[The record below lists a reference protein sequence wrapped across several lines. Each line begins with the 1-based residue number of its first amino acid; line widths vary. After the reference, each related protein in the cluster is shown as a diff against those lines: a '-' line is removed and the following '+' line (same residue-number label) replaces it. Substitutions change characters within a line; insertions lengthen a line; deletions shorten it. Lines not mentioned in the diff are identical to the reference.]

1 MQAGGVTQF
10 SVVRALLSRR
20 LRWESAGARL
30 LIAGL
35 LGLLGFLG
43 GADLAR
49 SPRYPLPTRPGEDLA
64 AQVIAALE
72 AEQRDLRRSIA
83 EVRRQTDADVQ
94 ALAGLRAELARE
106 RLAAGLVAVRG
117 EGVIVRL
124 DDSTLRALPP
134 HEDPSNYLIH
144 DYDVRDVVNA
154 LWAAG
159 AEAVAVN
166 DQRVVAMTAITAV
179 GPAIV
184 VNETRLAPPFE
195 VRAIG
200 NPALLEEAAVRSP
213 LLGKLRERIQSYA
226 LQFRVV
232 REREVVLPAYRGP
245 FALRYVQLPS
255 PTRLDGN
262 GN

>member
-10 SVVRALLSRR
+10 AVVRALISRR
-20 LRWESAGARL
+20 LRWESVGARV
-30 LIAGL
+30 LIACL
-35 LGLLGFLG
+35 LGLFGFLG

-49 SPRYPLPTRPGEDLA
+49 SPRLPGAARLGEDLG

-83 EVRRQTDADVQ
+83 EVRRQTDAQVQ

-117 EGVIVRL
+117 EGVVVRL
-124 DDSTLRALPP
+124 DDSILRSLPP
-134 HEDPSNYLIH
+134 NEDPSNYLVH

-159 AEAVAVN
+159 AEAIAVN
-166 DQRVVAMTAITAV
+166 DQRVVGMTAITAV

-213 LLGKLRERIQSYA
+213 LLRKLHERIRSYS

-245 FALRYVQLPS
+245 IALRYVQLPP

-262 GN
+262 GS